1 MDTFKILDIQPEI
14 GMNSTFKVVF
24 NKARGALMV
33 VNEATSSV
41 QAKGT
46 KTVIAAAVAALMAS
60 GAMAGDLTYDSI
72 DKNEGT
78 FKFLNGKGETT
89 HILTNASVPQLIVD
103 LNKAKDKGLSAIIK
117 ALGQVNE
124 ENKTGTVFGYAG
136 GQNYMEKSSHDLMG
150 EAAKVTANKTYK
162 HIIEIMQKQFEPLHS
177 NSILILDKGT
187 HTIIGDAEDNTSP
200 IVLGMVG
207 ADRVL
212 NPALNLAFFESEIGK
227 EASRSTEIVRHGNSV
242 VEIESGNVI
251 GAIGASSAVNIGSG
265 LTISKKMS
273 LESFEITGYVYTN
286 ASNTT
291 TTLNGDSILNVKG
304 TGCVAGAFAGGSSI
318 AVFDGVSNSTV
329 TGNSYFTL
337 NNSKGNEAHGSINTL
352 AAGIAGGGLAIGMAS
367 GDAVSKVEGSTVI
380 DLQNGL
386 AAGVMGGGMA
396 LSVDGGTMMDFFN
409 GTLHAENNAFK
420 PINELGKKISEKLQR
435 FSPKLTETVKTE
447 SGTASAESHDITI
460 KVGTGMTTLGLVG
473 GGMAATYQNNH
484 PASSAVSTAKAD
496 NVTILL
502 GGNEAKPDQTFDG
515 AWKSGLI
522 SAIKNLGASGGKAKV
537 DNVVEFATAIDDY
550 DGATIGVLGGGI
562 ALGYDSMRG
571 DNGEHSPK
579 ADASVKNV
587 GIQVNSGY
595 NVALVAGGFAV
606 GSGHSL
612 TGKDVLASANVDED
626 VLVNIAGGETI
637 GLMGGGVAVWTGSKE
652 AHEGVGVEANVGN
665 VTFNVAGGSV
675 DGLFGGGLAV
685 DDSNP
690 EVGGVYEDARN
701 AEANVGNVNINVA
714 GGKVG
719 RLHVEVFNE
728 VENYPSGEG
737 KDTPDMKLYL
747 KAGLKAIQD
756 GKAAIVGG
764 GMAAGNSIAIAED
777 GSAKDAA
784 GARVEV
790 ANINISGGV
799 IGEDNDG
806 MQGNIYG
813 GGIASTGG
821 TTWVGTS
828 NITVAGGTI
837 HGDIYGGGLSI
848 GGTYGKGH
856 ECYNDALSAVDTTNI
871 TLDAGSLNG
880 NVYLGG
886 RVLEEGANAN
896 NKGKANATVASGTLT
911 IYKDFKF
918 LKADAVIDGSGADS
932 ATLNFVNGYDFS
944 KTEASEV
951 ALLDGSDRIVIKGF
965 DKLESGDLVT
975 GADYDMGGKTSVEVT
990 GNYEFGAISSA
1001 NDSQTLTV
1009 KEGGALAVQ
1018 SAQALANNFVV
1029 EEGVLALGTTARSAD
1044 ARDALGKYNEKA
1056 GLYLSGTVDL
1066 ASAKINVGN
1075 VAADVT
1081 TNVNL
1086 GSNGTLIV
1094 DATAPH
1100 EDAAATTVTG
1110 TINAVEGST
1119 LHYVNV
1125 ADQGIVTVDVD
1136 GKVKTTVDNLL
1147 FKVVEVGDGQNKFT
1161 FERATASD
1169 LAGTGLGGFDGDAL
1183 VGMAENEVIGSLLDQ
1198 ANTAITSGSQRE
1210 ARLNGALNLA
1220 AAGGVQTAGIE
1231 AATMGIDQAT
1241 KRAALTNVFQD
1252 GWTGFAEVTGT
1263 SLKMGGDSGA
1273 LETKTELGG
1282 ITVGGEYTMGDMTFG
1297 VMGNFGTGD
1306 VEGEGDNNGVKN
1318 DVDYYGVQG
1327 YAAKRMGQFNLVG
1340 QMGLMTTKNDV
1351 TSADGD
1357 SADID
1362 ATIFTIGA
1370 RGEMAFQLSKS
1381 CQAVPYVGLN
1391 YLRVA
1396 TDGYNTAKGLS
1407 VDDMD
1412 QNLVSMPIGV
1422 VFSGNMD
1429 LASGWTLRPTV
1440 DVAYVHT
1447 FGDTDVEATTKFGAA
1462 AINTN
1467 LDVWSEN
1474 VGRVGFG
1481 LEARKDALSFGGQIG
1496 GAFGDNDH
1504 REFYGQLN
1512 MKYLF

>member
-1 MDTFKILDIQPEI
+1 MPHQHRNRVFLPGVFFLFGFRRFRFHTKSTVDTAVIEI
-14 GMNSTFKVVF
+14 GS
-24 NKARGALMV
+24 
-33 VNEATSSV
+33 
-41 QAKGT
+41 
-46 KTVIAAAVAALMAS
+46 
-60 GAMAGDLTYDSI
+60 
-72 DKNEGT
+72 
-78 FKFLNGKGETT
+78 
-89 HILTNASVPQLIVD
+89 
-103 LNKAKDKGLSAIIK
+103 
-117 ALGQVNE
+117 
-124 ENKTGTVFGYAG
+124 
-136 GQNYMEKSSHDLMG
+136 
-150 EAAKVTANKTYK
+150 
-162 HIIEIMQKQFEPLHS
+162 
-177 NSILILDKGT
+177 
-187 HTIIGDAEDNTSP
+187 
-200 IVLGMVG
+200 
-207 ADRVL
+207 
-212 NPALNLAFFESEIGK
+212 
-227 EASRSTEIVRHGNSV
+227 
-242 VEIESGNVI
+242 
-251 GAIGASSAVNIGSG
+251 
-265 LTISKKMS
+265 
-273 LESFEITGYVYTN
+273 
-286 ASNTT
+286 
-291 TTLNGDSILNVKG
+291 
-304 TGCVAGAFAGGSSI
+304 
-318 AVFDGVSNSTV
+318 
-329 TGNSYFTL
+329 
-337 NNSKGNEAHGSINTL
+337 
-352 AAGIAGGGLAIGMAS
+352 
-367 GDAVSKVEGSTVI
+367 
-380 DLQNGL
+380 
-386 AAGVMGGGMA
+386 
-396 LSVDGGTMMDFFN
+396 
-409 GTLHAENNAFK
+409 
-420 PINELGKKISEKLQR
+420 
-435 FSPKLTETVKTE
+435 
-447 SGTASAESHDITI
+447 
-460 KVGTGMTTLGLVG
+460 
-473 GGMAATYQNNH
+473 
-484 PASSAVSTAKAD
+484 
-496 NVTILL
+496 
-502 GGNEAKPDQTFDG
+502 
-515 AWKSGLI
+515 
-522 SAIKNLGASGGKAKV
+522 
-537 DNVVEFATAIDDY
+537 
-550 DGATIGVLGGGI
+550 
-562 ALGYDSMRG
+562 
-571 DNGEHSPK
+571 
-579 ADASVKNV
+579 
-587 GIQVNSGY
+587 
-595 NVALVAGGFAV
+595 
-606 GSGHSL
+606 
-612 TGKDVLASANVDED
+612 
-626 VLVNIAGGETI
+626 
-637 GLMGGGVAVWTGSKE
+637 
-652 AHEGVGVEANVGN
+652 
-665 VTFNVAGGSV
+665 
-675 DGLFGGGLAV
+675 
-685 DDSNP
+685 
-690 EVGGVYEDARN
+690 
-701 AEANVGNVNINVA
+701 
-714 GGKVG
+714 
-719 RLHVEVFNE
+719 
-728 VENYPSGEG
+728 
-737 KDTPDMKLYL
+737 
-747 KAGLKAIQD
+747 
-756 GKAAIVGG
+756 
-764 GMAAGNSIAIAED
+764 
-777 GSAKDAA
+777 
-784 GARVEV
+784 
-790 ANINISGGV
+790 
-799 IGEDNDG
+799 
-806 MQGNIYG
+806 
-813 GGIASTGG
+813 
-821 TTWVGTS
+821 
-828 NITVAGGTI
+828 
-837 HGDIYGGGLSI
+837 
-848 GGTYGKGH
+848 
-856 ECYNDALSAVDTTNI
+856 
-871 TLDAGSLNG
+871 
-880 NVYLGG
+880 
-886 RVLEEGANAN
+886 
-896 NKGKANATVASGTLT
+896 
-911 IYKDFKF
+911 DFKF
-918 LKADAVIDGSGADS
+918 LKADAVIDGSGAES

-944 KTEASEV
+944 KAEASEV
-951 ALLDGSDRIVIKGF
+951 ALLDLHAGIVIKGF
-965 DKLESGDLVT
+965 DKLDSGDLVT
-975 GADYDMGGKTSVEVT
+975 GANYDMGNKTSVEVT
-990 GNYEFGAISSA
+990 GNYEFGEILNATA
-1001 NDSQTLTV
+1001 TQTMTV

-1029 EEGVLALGTTARSAD
+1029 EEGVLALGTTARTAD

-1094 DATAPH
+1094 DATAAH
-1100 EDAAATTVTG
+1100 EDAPATTVTG

-1161 FERATASD
+1161 FERATGSD

-1306 VEGEGDNNGVKN
+1306 VEGEGDNDGVKN

-1370 RGEMAFQLSKS
+1370 RGEMAFQISKS

-1396 TDGYNTAKGLS
+1396 TDGYNTAKGLF

-1422 VFSGNMD
+1422 AFSGNMD

-1512 MKYLF
+1512 VKYLF

>member
-1 MDTFKILDIQPEI
+1 
-14 GMNSTFKVVF
+14 MNSTFKVVF

-46 KTVIAAAVAALMAS
+46 KTVIAAAVAALMAG

-72 DKNEGT
+72 VKNEGT
-78 FKFLNGKGETT
+78 FKFLNGKGEAT

-103 LNKAKDKGLSAIIK
+103 LNNAKDKGLSAIIT

-124 ENKTGTVFGYAG
+124 ENKTGIVFGYAG

-150 EAAKVTANKTYK
+150 IAAEVTDNKTYK
-162 HIIEIMQKQFEPLHS
+162 HIIEIMQKQFEPLDS

-212 NPALNLAFFESEIGK
+212 NPALNLALDKNEIGK
-227 EASRSTEIVRHGNSV
+227 QASRSTEIVRHGNSV

-265 LTISKKMS
+265 LTISKKKS
-273 LESFEITGYVYTN
+273 LGPFEITGYVYTN

-329 TGNSYFTL
+329 TGHSYFTL

-420 PINELGKKISEKLQR
+420 PINELGKKISEKLKG
-435 FSPKLTETVKTE
+435 FSPELTETVKTE
-447 SGTASAESHDITI
+447 SGTALTESHDITI

-473 GGMAATYQNNH
+473 GGIAATYQNNH

-537 DNVVEFATAIDDY
+537 DKVVEFATAIDDY

-652 AHEGVGVEANVGN
+652 AHKGLGVQANVDN
-665 VTFNVAGGSV
+665 VTFNVMGGSV

-790 ANINISGGV
+790 ANINISDGV
-799 IGEDNDG
+799 IGEEKAG

-837 HGDIYGGGLSI
+837 NGDIYGGGLSI
-848 GGTYGKGH
+848 GGNYGVGH
-856 ECYNDALSAVDTTNI
+856 ECYNDALSAVDTANV
-871 TLDAGSLNG
+871 TLGAGSLKG

-886 RVLEEGANAN
+886 RVLEDGAKT
-896 NKGKANATVASGTLT
+896 KGVAKATVGDGTLT

-918 LKADAVIDGSGADS
+918 LTDDAVIDGSGAES

-944 KTEASEV
+944 KAEASEV
-951 ALLDGSDRIVIKGF
+951 ALLDLPAGIVIKGF
-965 DKLESGDLVT
+965 DKP
-975 GADYDMGGKTSVEVT
+975 SVEVT
-990 GNYEFGAISSA
+990 GNYEFGKILNATA
-1001 NDSQTLTV
+1001 TQTMTV

-1029 EEGVLALGTTARSAD
+1029 EEGVLALGTTAKTAD
-1044 ARDALGKYNEKA
+1044 AREGLGRYNEKA
-1056 GLYLSGTVDL
+1056 GLYLSGTVNL
-1066 ASAKINVGN
+1066 TNASINVGETKAKN
-1075 VAADVT
+1075 G
-1081 TNVNL
+1081 VNI

-1094 DATAPH
+1094 DASVDDGQEGNLSTDVTGKITGEKGSTIHYVHVADKGVVEVEH
-1100 EDAAATTVTG
+1100 EGFTTV
-1110 TINAVEGST
+1110 
-1119 LHYVNV
+1119 
-1125 ADQGIVTVDVD
+1125 
-1136 GKVKTTVDNLL
+1136 TVDNLL
-1147 FKVVEVGDGQNKFT
+1147 YKVVKVENEDNQYT
-1161 FERATASD
+1161 FKIATGSE
-1169 LAGTGLGGFDGDAL
+1169 LAGTGLEHFDGAAL
-1183 VGMAENEVIGSLLDQ
+1183 DGMADNEVIGSLLDQ

-1231 AATMGIDQAT
+1231 AATMAIDQAT
-1241 KRAALTNVFQD
+1241 KRAALTNVFKD

-1306 VEGEGDNNGVKN
+1306 VEGEGDNNGAKN

-1327 YAAKRMGQFNLVG
+1327 YTAKRMGQFNLVG

-1362 ATIFTIGA
+1362 ATLFTIGA
-1370 RGEMAFQLSKS
+1370 RGEMAFQISKS

-1422 VFSGNMD
+1422 AFSGNMD

-1504 REFYGQLN
+1504 RKFYGQLN
-1512 MKYLF
+1512 VKYLF

>member
-1 MDTFKILDIQPEI
+1 M
-14 GMNSTFKVVF
+14 
-24 NKARGALMV
+24 
-33 VNEATSSV
+33 
-41 QAKGT
+41 
-46 KTVIAAAVAALMAS
+46 
-60 GAMAGDLTYDSI
+60 
-72 DKNEGT
+72 
-78 FKFLNGKGETT
+78 
-89 HILTNASVPQLIVD
+89 
-103 LNKAKDKGLSAIIK
+103 
-117 ALGQVNE
+117 
-124 ENKTGTVFGYAG
+124 
-136 GQNYMEKSSHDLMG
+136 
-150 EAAKVTANKTYK
+150 
-162 HIIEIMQKQFEPLHS
+162 
-177 NSILILDKGT
+177 
-187 HTIIGDAEDNTSP
+187 
-200 IVLGMVG
+200 
-207 ADRVL
+207 
-212 NPALNLAFFESEIGK
+212 
-227 EASRSTEIVRHGNSV
+227 
-242 VEIESGNVI
+242 
-251 GAIGASSAVNIGSG
+251 
-265 LTISKKMS
+265 
-273 LESFEITGYVYTN
+273 
-286 ASNTT
+286 
-291 TTLNGDSILNVKG
+291 
-304 TGCVAGAFAGGSSI
+304 
-318 AVFDGVSNSTV
+318 
-329 TGNSYFTL
+329 
-337 NNSKGNEAHGSINTL
+337 
-352 AAGIAGGGLAIGMAS
+352 
-367 GDAVSKVEGSTVI
+367 
-380 DLQNGL
+380 
-386 AAGVMGGGMA
+386 
-396 LSVDGGTMMDFFN
+396 
-409 GTLHAENNAFK
+409 
-420 PINELGKKISEKLQR
+420 
-435 FSPKLTETVKTE
+435 
-447 SGTASAESHDITI
+447 
-460 KVGTGMTTLGLVG
+460 
-473 GGMAATYQNNH
+473 
-484 PASSAVSTAKAD
+484 
-496 NVTILL
+496 
-502 GGNEAKPDQTFDG
+502 
-515 AWKSGLI
+515 
-522 SAIKNLGASGGKAKV
+522 
-537 DNVVEFATAIDDY
+537 
-550 DGATIGVLGGGI
+550 
-562 ALGYDSMRG
+562 
-571 DNGEHSPK
+571 
-579 ADASVKNV
+579 
-587 GIQVNSGY
+587 
-595 NVALVAGGFAV
+595 
-606 GSGHSL
+606 
-612 TGKDVLASANVDED
+612 
-626 VLVNIAGGETI
+626 
-637 GLMGGGVAVWTGSKE
+637 
-652 AHEGVGVEANVGN
+652 
-665 VTFNVAGGSV
+665 
-675 DGLFGGGLAV
+675 
-685 DDSNP
+685 
-690 EVGGVYEDARN
+690 
-701 AEANVGNVNINVA
+701 
-714 GGKVG
+714 
-719 RLHVEVFNE
+719 
-728 VENYPSGEG
+728 
-737 KDTPDMKLYL
+737 
-747 KAGLKAIQD
+747 
-756 GKAAIVGG
+756 
-764 GMAAGNSIAIAED
+764 
-777 GSAKDAA
+777 
-784 GARVEV
+784 
-790 ANINISGGV
+790 
-799 IGEDNDG
+799 
-806 MQGNIYG
+806 
-813 GGIASTGG
+813 
-821 TTWVGTS
+821 
-828 NITVAGGTI
+828 
-837 HGDIYGGGLSI
+837 
-848 GGTYGKGH
+848 
-856 ECYNDALSAVDTTNI
+856 
-871 TLDAGSLNG
+871 
-880 NVYLGG
+880 
-886 RVLEEGANAN
+886 
-896 NKGKANATVASGTLT
+896 
-911 IYKDFKF
+911 
-918 LKADAVIDGSGADS
+918 
-932 ATLNFVNGYDFS
+932 
-944 KTEASEV
+944 
-951 ALLDGSDRIVIKGF
+951 IKGF
-965 DKLESGDLVT
+965 DKLDSGDLVT
-975 GADYDMGGKTSVEVT
+975 GANYDMGDKTSVEVT
-990 GNYEFGAISSA
+990 GNYEFGEILNGAA
-1001 NDSQTLTV
+1001 TKTMTV

-1029 EEGVLALGTTARSAD
+1029 GEGVLALGTTARTAD

-1094 DATAPH
+1094 DATAAH

-1110 TINAVEGST
+1110 TFNAVEGST

-1147 FKVVEVGDGQNKFT
+1147 FKVVEVADGQNKFT
-1161 FERATASD
+1161 FERATGSD

-1306 VEGEGDNNGVKN
+1306 VEGEGDNDGVKN

-1422 VFSGNMD
+1422 AFSGNMD

>member
-1 MDTFKILDIQPEI
+1 M
-14 GMNSTFKVVF
+14 
-24 NKARGALMV
+24 
-33 VNEATSSV
+33 
-41 QAKGT
+41 
-46 KTVIAAAVAALMAS
+46 
-60 GAMAGDLTYDSI
+60 
-72 DKNEGT
+72 
-78 FKFLNGKGETT
+78 
-89 HILTNASVPQLIVD
+89 
-103 LNKAKDKGLSAIIK
+103 
-117 ALGQVNE
+117 
-124 ENKTGTVFGYAG
+124 
-136 GQNYMEKSSHDLMG
+136 
-150 EAAKVTANKTYK
+150 
-162 HIIEIMQKQFEPLHS
+162 
-177 NSILILDKGT
+177 
-187 HTIIGDAEDNTSP
+187 
-200 IVLGMVG
+200 
-207 ADRVL
+207 
-212 NPALNLAFFESEIGK
+212 
-227 EASRSTEIVRHGNSV
+227 
-242 VEIESGNVI
+242 
-251 GAIGASSAVNIGSG
+251 
-265 LTISKKMS
+265 
-273 LESFEITGYVYTN
+273 
-286 ASNTT
+286 
-291 TTLNGDSILNVKG
+291 
-304 TGCVAGAFAGGSSI
+304 
-318 AVFDGVSNSTV
+318 
-329 TGNSYFTL
+329 
-337 NNSKGNEAHGSINTL
+337 
-352 AAGIAGGGLAIGMAS
+352 
-367 GDAVSKVEGSTVI
+367 SKVEGSTVS

-396 LSVDGGTMMDFFN
+396 
-409 GTLHAENNAFK
+409 
-420 PINELGKKISEKLQR
+420 
-435 FSPKLTETVKTE
+435 
-447 SGTASAESHDITI
+447 SGNT
-460 KVGTGMTTLGLVG
+460 
-473 GGMAATYQNNH
+473 
-484 PASSAVSTAKAD
+484 
-496 NVTILL
+496 
-502 GGNEAKPDQTFDG
+502 
-515 AWKSGLI
+515 
-522 SAIKNLGASGGKAKV
+522 
-537 DNVVEFATAIDDY
+537 
-550 DGATIGVLGGGI
+550 
-562 ALGYDSMRG
+562 
-571 DNGEHSPK
+571 
-579 ADASVKNV
+579 
-587 GIQVNSGY
+587 
-595 NVALVAGGFAV
+595 
-606 GSGHSL
+606 
-612 TGKDVLASANVDED
+612 
-626 VLVNIAGGETI
+626 
-637 GLMGGGVAVWTGSKE
+637 
-652 AHEGVGVEANVGN
+652 
-665 VTFNVAGGSV
+665 
-675 DGLFGGGLAV
+675 
-685 DDSNP
+685 
-690 EVGGVYEDARN
+690 
-701 AEANVGNVNINVA
+701 
-714 GGKVG
+714 
-719 RLHVEVFNE
+719 
-728 VENYPSGEG
+728 
-737 KDTPDMKLYL
+737 
-747 KAGLKAIQD
+747 
-756 GKAAIVGG
+756 
-764 GMAAGNSIAIAED
+764 IAIAED

-799 IGEDNDG
+799 IGEEKAG

-837 HGDIYGGGLSI
+837 NGDIYGGGLSI
-848 GGTYGKGH
+848 GGNYGVGH
-856 ECYNDALSAVDTTNI
+856 ECYNDALSAVDTANV
-871 TLDAGSLNG
+871 TLGAGTLNG
-880 NVYLGG
+880 SVYLGG
-886 RVLEEGANAN
+886 RVLEDGANT
-896 NKGKANATVASGTLT
+896 KGVAKATVGAGTLT
-911 IYKDFKF
+911 INKDFNF
-918 LKADAVIDGSGADS
+918 LKAHAVIDGSGAES

-944 KTEASEV
+944 KAEASEV
-951 ALLDGSDRIVIKGF
+951 ALLDLPAGIVIKGF
-965 DKLESGDLVT
+965 DKLDSGDLVT
-975 GADYDMGGKTSVEVT
+975 GANYDMGDKTGVEVT
-990 GNYEFGAISSA
+990 GNYEFGEILNGAA
-1001 NDSQTLTV
+1001 TKTMTV

-1094 DATAPH
+1094 DATAAH
-1100 EDAAATTVTG
+1100 EDAPATTVTG
-1110 TINAVEGST
+1110 TNNAVEGST

-1161 FERATASD
+1161 FERATGSD

-1183 VGMAENEVIGSLLDQ
+1183 VGMADNEVIGSLLDQ

-1231 AATMGIDQAT
+1231 AATMAIDQAT
-1241 KRAALTNVFQD
+1241 KRAALTNVFKD

-1306 VEGEGDNNGVKN
+1306 VEGEGGNNGAKN

-1327 YAAKRMGQFNLVG
+1327 YTAKRMGQFNLVG

-1370 RGEMAFQLSKS
+1370 RGEMAFQISKS

-1422 VFSGNMD
+1422 AFSGNMD

>member
-1 MDTFKILDIQPEI
+1 M
-14 GMNSTFKVVF
+14 
-24 NKARGALMV
+24 
-33 VNEATSSV
+33 
-41 QAKGT
+41 
-46 KTVIAAAVAALMAS
+46 
-60 GAMAGDLTYDSI
+60 
-72 DKNEGT
+72 
-78 FKFLNGKGETT
+78 
-89 HILTNASVPQLIVD
+89 
-103 LNKAKDKGLSAIIK
+103 
-117 ALGQVNE
+117 
-124 ENKTGTVFGYAG
+124 
-136 GQNYMEKSSHDLMG
+136 
-150 EAAKVTANKTYK
+150 
-162 HIIEIMQKQFEPLHS
+162 
-177 NSILILDKGT
+177 
-187 HTIIGDAEDNTSP
+187 
-200 IVLGMVG
+200 
-207 ADRVL
+207 
-212 NPALNLAFFESEIGK
+212 
-227 EASRSTEIVRHGNSV
+227 
-242 VEIESGNVI
+242 
-251 GAIGASSAVNIGSG
+251 
-265 LTISKKMS
+265 
-273 LESFEITGYVYTN
+273 
-286 ASNTT
+286 
-291 TTLNGDSILNVKG
+291 
-304 TGCVAGAFAGGSSI
+304 
-318 AVFDGVSNSTV
+318 
-329 TGNSYFTL
+329 
-337 NNSKGNEAHGSINTL
+337 
-352 AAGIAGGGLAIGMAS
+352 
-367 GDAVSKVEGSTVI
+367 
-380 DLQNGL
+380 
-386 AAGVMGGGMA
+386 
-396 LSVDGGTMMDFFN
+396 
-409 GTLHAENNAFK
+409 
-420 PINELGKKISEKLQR
+420 
-435 FSPKLTETVKTE
+435 
-447 SGTASAESHDITI
+447 
-460 KVGTGMTTLGLVG
+460 
-473 GGMAATYQNNH
+473 
-484 PASSAVSTAKAD
+484 
-496 NVTILL
+496 
-502 GGNEAKPDQTFDG
+502 
-515 AWKSGLI
+515 
-522 SAIKNLGASGGKAKV
+522 
-537 DNVVEFATAIDDY
+537 
-550 DGATIGVLGGGI
+550 
-562 ALGYDSMRG
+562 
-571 DNGEHSPK
+571 
-579 ADASVKNV
+579 
-587 GIQVNSGY
+587 
-595 NVALVAGGFAV
+595 
-606 GSGHSL
+606 
-612 TGKDVLASANVDED
+612 
-626 VLVNIAGGETI
+626 
-637 GLMGGGVAVWTGSKE
+637 
-652 AHEGVGVEANVGN
+652 
-665 VTFNVAGGSV
+665 
-675 DGLFGGGLAV
+675 
-685 DDSNP
+685 
-690 EVGGVYEDARN
+690 
-701 AEANVGNVNINVA
+701 
-714 GGKVG
+714 
-719 RLHVEVFNE
+719 
-728 VENYPSGEG
+728 
-737 KDTPDMKLYL
+737 
-747 KAGLKAIQD
+747 
-756 GKAAIVGG
+756 GG

-799 IGEDNDG
+799 IGEEKAG
-806 MQGNIYG
+806 MQSNIYG
-813 GGIASTGG
+813 GGIASTGA

-828 NITVAGGTI
+828 NIKVAGGTI
-837 HGDIYGGGLSI
+837 NGDIYGGGLSI
-848 GGTYGKGH
+848 GGNYGVGH
-856 ECYNDALSAVDTTNI
+856 ECYNDALSAVDTANV
-871 TLDAGSLNG
+871 TLGAGSLKG

-886 RVLEEGANAN
+886 RVLEDGANT
-896 NKGKANATVASGTLT
+896 KGVAKATVGAGTLT
-911 IYKDFKF
+911 IYKDFNF
-918 LKADAVIDGSGADS
+918 LKAEV
-932 ATLNFVNGYDFS
+932 
-944 KTEASEV
+944 SEV
-951 ALLDGSDRIVIKGF
+951 ALLDLPARIVIKGF
-965 DKLESGDLVT
+965 DKLDSGDLIT
-975 GADYDMGGKTSVEVT
+975 GANYDMGDKTGVEVT
-990 GNYEFGAISSA
+990 GNYEFGEILNGAA
-1001 NDSQTLTV
+1001 TKTMTV

-1029 EEGVLALGTTARSAD
+1029 EEGVLALGTTDRTAD

-1094 DATAPH
+1094 DATASH

-1161 FERATASD
+1161 FERVTRSD

-1198 ANTAITSGSQRE
+1198 ANTAITSASQRE

-1241 KRAALTNVFQD
+1241 KRAALSNVFQD

-1306 VEGEGDNNGVKN
+1306 VEGEGDNNGAKN
-1318 DVDYYGVQG
+1318 DVDYYGVQC
-1327 YAAKRMGQFNLVG
+1327 YTAKRMGQFNLVG

-1370 RGEMAFQLSKS
+1370 RGEMAFQISKS

-1422 VFSGNMD
+1422 AFSGNMD

-1447 FGDTDVEATTKFGAA
+1447 FGDTDVEATTKFGDA

-1474 VGRVGFG
+1474 VGRVSFG
-1481 LEARKDALSFGGQIG
+1481 LEAPKDALSFGGQIG

-1512 MKYLF
+1512 VKYLF

>member
-1 MDTFKILDIQPEI
+1 M
-14 GMNSTFKVVF
+14 
-24 NKARGALMV
+24 
-33 VNEATSSV
+33 
-41 QAKGT
+41 
-46 KTVIAAAVAALMAS
+46 
-60 GAMAGDLTYDSI
+60 
-72 DKNEGT
+72 
-78 FKFLNGKGETT
+78 
-89 HILTNASVPQLIVD
+89 
-103 LNKAKDKGLSAIIK
+103 
-117 ALGQVNE
+117 
-124 ENKTGTVFGYAG
+124 
-136 GQNYMEKSSHDLMG
+136 
-150 EAAKVTANKTYK
+150 
-162 HIIEIMQKQFEPLHS
+162 
-177 NSILILDKGT
+177 
-187 HTIIGDAEDNTSP
+187 
-200 IVLGMVG
+200 
-207 ADRVL
+207 
-212 NPALNLAFFESEIGK
+212 
-227 EASRSTEIVRHGNSV
+227 
-242 VEIESGNVI
+242 
-251 GAIGASSAVNIGSG
+251 
-265 LTISKKMS
+265 
-273 LESFEITGYVYTN
+273 
-286 ASNTT
+286 
-291 TTLNGDSILNVKG
+291 
-304 TGCVAGAFAGGSSI
+304 
-318 AVFDGVSNSTV
+318 
-329 TGNSYFTL
+329 
-337 NNSKGNEAHGSINTL
+337 
-352 AAGIAGGGLAIGMAS
+352 
-367 GDAVSKVEGSTVI
+367 
-380 DLQNGL
+380 
-386 AAGVMGGGMA
+386 
-396 LSVDGGTMMDFFN
+396 
-409 GTLHAENNAFK
+409 
-420 PINELGKKISEKLQR
+420 
-435 FSPKLTETVKTE
+435 
-447 SGTASAESHDITI
+447 
-460 KVGTGMTTLGLVG
+460 
-473 GGMAATYQNNH
+473 
-484 PASSAVSTAKAD
+484 
-496 NVTILL
+496 
-502 GGNEAKPDQTFDG
+502 
-515 AWKSGLI
+515 
-522 SAIKNLGASGGKAKV
+522 
-537 DNVVEFATAIDDY
+537 
-550 DGATIGVLGGGI
+550 
-562 ALGYDSMRG
+562 
-571 DNGEHSPK
+571 
-579 ADASVKNV
+579 
-587 GIQVNSGY
+587 
-595 NVALVAGGFAV
+595 
-606 GSGHSL
+606 
-612 TGKDVLASANVDED
+612 
-626 VLVNIAGGETI
+626 
-637 GLMGGGVAVWTGSKE
+637 
-652 AHEGVGVEANVGN
+652 
-665 VTFNVAGGSV
+665 
-675 DGLFGGGLAV
+675 
-685 DDSNP
+685 
-690 EVGGVYEDARN
+690 
-701 AEANVGNVNINVA
+701 
-714 GGKVG
+714 
-719 RLHVEVFNE
+719 
-728 VENYPSGEG
+728 
-737 KDTPDMKLYL
+737 
-747 KAGLKAIQD
+747 
-756 GKAAIVGG
+756 
-764 GMAAGNSIAIAED
+764 
-777 GSAKDAA
+777 
-784 GARVEV
+784 
-790 ANINISGGV
+790 
-799 IGEDNDG
+799 
-806 MQGNIYG
+806 
-813 GGIASTGG
+813 
-821 TTWVGTS
+821 
-828 NITVAGGTI
+828 
-837 HGDIYGGGLSI
+837 
-848 GGTYGKGH
+848 
-856 ECYNDALSAVDTTNI
+856 
-871 TLDAGSLNG
+871 
-880 NVYLGG
+880 
-886 RVLEEGANAN
+886 
-896 NKGKANATVASGTLT
+896 
-911 IYKDFKF
+911 
-918 LKADAVIDGSGADS
+918 
-932 ATLNFVNGYDFS
+932 
-944 KTEASEV
+944 
-951 ALLDGSDRIVIKGF
+951 IKGF
-965 DKLESGDLVT
+965 DKLDSGDLVT
-975 GADYDMGGKTSVEVT
+975 GANYDMGDKTSVEVT
-990 GNYEFGAISSA
+990 GNYEFGEILNGAA
-1001 NDSQTLTV
+1001 TKTMTV

-1029 EEGVLALGTTARSAD
+1029 EEGVLALGTTARTAD

-1094 DATAPH
+1094 DATAAH

-1110 TINAVEGST
+1110 TFNAVEGST

-1147 FKVVEVGDGQNKFT
+1147 FKVVEVADGQNKFT
-1161 FERATASD
+1161 FERATGSD

-1231 AATMGIDQAT
+1231 AATMDIDQAT

-1306 VEGEGDNNGVKN
+1306 VEGEGDNDGVKN

-1422 VFSGNMD
+1422 AFSGNMD

>member
-1 MDTFKILDIQPEI
+1 
-14 GMNSTFKVVF
+14 MNSTFKVVF

-72 DKNEGT
+72 VKNEGT

-150 EAAKVTANKTYK
+150 IAAEVTDNKTYK
-162 HIIEIMQKQFEPLHS
+162 HIIEIMQKQFEPLDS

-212 NPALNLAFFESEIGK
+212 NPALNLALDKNEIGK
-227 EASRSTEIVRHGNSV
+227 QASRSTEIVRHGNSV

-265 LTISKKMS
+265 LTISKKKS
-273 LESFEITGYVYTN
+273 LGLFEITGYVYTN

-420 PINELGKKISEKLQR
+420 PINELGKKISEKLKG

-447 SGTASAESHDITI
+447 SGTALAESHDITI

-473 GGMAATYQNNH
+473 GGIAATYQNNH

-522 SAIKNLGASGGKAKV
+522 SAIKNLGASGGKATV
-537 DNVVEFATAIDDY
+537 DKVVEFATAIDDY

-652 AHEGVGVEANVGN
+652 AHKGLGVQANVDN
-665 VTFNVAGGSV
+665 VTFNVMGGSV
-675 DGLFGGGLAV
+675 DGLIGGGLAV

-790 ANINISGGV
+790 ANINISDGV
-799 IGEDNDG
+799 IGEEKAG

-821 TTWVGTS
+821 MTWVGTS

-837 HGDIYGGGLSI
+837 NGDIYGGGLSI
-848 GGTYGKGH
+848 GGNYGVGH
-856 ECYNDALSAVDTTNI
+856 ECYNDALSAVDTANV
-871 TLDAGSLNG
+871 TLGAGSLKG

-886 RVLEEGANAN
+886 RVLEDGANT
-896 NKGKANATVASGTLT
+896 KGVAKATVGAGTLT
-911 IYKDFKF
+911 IYKDFNF
-918 LKADAVIDGSGADS
+918 LKADAVIDGSGAES

-944 KTEASEV
+944 KAEASEV
-951 ALLDGSDRIVIKGF
+951 ALLDLPDGIVIKGF
-965 DKLESGDLVT
+965 DKLDSGDLVT
-975 GADYDMGGKTSVEVT
+975 GANYDMGDKTSVEVT
-990 GNYEFGAISSA
+990 GNYEFGEILNGAA
-1001 NDSQTLTV
+1001 TKTMTV

-1029 EEGVLALGTTARSAD
+1029 EEGVLALGTTARTAD

-1094 DATAPH
+1094 DATAAH
-1100 EDAAATTVTG
+1100 EDAPATTVTG

-1161 FERATASD
+1161 FERATGSD

-1220 AAGGVQTAGIE
+1220 AAGGGQTAGIE

-1306 VEGEGDNNGVKN
+1306 VEGEGDNDGVKN

-1396 TDGYNTAKGLS
+1396 TDGDNTAKGLS

-1422 VFSGNMD
+1422 AFSGNMD

-1512 MKYLF
+1512 VKYLF

>member
-1 MDTFKILDIQPEI
+1 MPHQHRNRVFLPGVFFLFGFRRFRFHTKSTVDTAVIEI
-14 GMNSTFKVVF
+14 GS
-24 NKARGALMV
+24 
-33 VNEATSSV
+33 
-41 QAKGT
+41 
-46 KTVIAAAVAALMAS
+46 
-60 GAMAGDLTYDSI
+60 
-72 DKNEGT
+72 
-78 FKFLNGKGETT
+78 
-89 HILTNASVPQLIVD
+89 
-103 LNKAKDKGLSAIIK
+103 
-117 ALGQVNE
+117 
-124 ENKTGTVFGYAG
+124 
-136 GQNYMEKSSHDLMG
+136 
-150 EAAKVTANKTYK
+150 
-162 HIIEIMQKQFEPLHS
+162 
-177 NSILILDKGT
+177 
-187 HTIIGDAEDNTSP
+187 
-200 IVLGMVG
+200 
-207 ADRVL
+207 
-212 NPALNLAFFESEIGK
+212 
-227 EASRSTEIVRHGNSV
+227 
-242 VEIESGNVI
+242 
-251 GAIGASSAVNIGSG
+251 
-265 LTISKKMS
+265 
-273 LESFEITGYVYTN
+273 
-286 ASNTT
+286 
-291 TTLNGDSILNVKG
+291 
-304 TGCVAGAFAGGSSI
+304 
-318 AVFDGVSNSTV
+318 
-329 TGNSYFTL
+329 
-337 NNSKGNEAHGSINTL
+337 
-352 AAGIAGGGLAIGMAS
+352 
-367 GDAVSKVEGSTVI
+367 
-380 DLQNGL
+380 
-386 AAGVMGGGMA
+386 
-396 LSVDGGTMMDFFN
+396 
-409 GTLHAENNAFK
+409 
-420 PINELGKKISEKLQR
+420 
-435 FSPKLTETVKTE
+435 
-447 SGTASAESHDITI
+447 
-460 KVGTGMTTLGLVG
+460 
-473 GGMAATYQNNH
+473 
-484 PASSAVSTAKAD
+484 
-496 NVTILL
+496 
-502 GGNEAKPDQTFDG
+502 
-515 AWKSGLI
+515 
-522 SAIKNLGASGGKAKV
+522 
-537 DNVVEFATAIDDY
+537 
-550 DGATIGVLGGGI
+550 
-562 ALGYDSMRG
+562 
-571 DNGEHSPK
+571 
-579 ADASVKNV
+579 
-587 GIQVNSGY
+587 
-595 NVALVAGGFAV
+595 
-606 GSGHSL
+606 
-612 TGKDVLASANVDED
+612 
-626 VLVNIAGGETI
+626 
-637 GLMGGGVAVWTGSKE
+637 
-652 AHEGVGVEANVGN
+652 
-665 VTFNVAGGSV
+665 
-675 DGLFGGGLAV
+675 
-685 DDSNP
+685 
-690 EVGGVYEDARN
+690 
-701 AEANVGNVNINVA
+701 
-714 GGKVG
+714 
-719 RLHVEVFNE
+719 
-728 VENYPSGEG
+728 
-737 KDTPDMKLYL
+737 
-747 KAGLKAIQD
+747 
-756 GKAAIVGG
+756 
-764 GMAAGNSIAIAED
+764 
-777 GSAKDAA
+777 
-784 GARVEV
+784 
-790 ANINISGGV
+790 
-799 IGEDNDG
+799 
-806 MQGNIYG
+806 
-813 GGIASTGG
+813 
-821 TTWVGTS
+821 
-828 NITVAGGTI
+828 
-837 HGDIYGGGLSI
+837 
-848 GGTYGKGH
+848 
-856 ECYNDALSAVDTTNI
+856 
-871 TLDAGSLNG
+871 
-880 NVYLGG
+880 
-886 RVLEEGANAN
+886 
-896 NKGKANATVASGTLT
+896 
-911 IYKDFKF
+911 DFKF

-990 GNYEFGAISSA
+990 GNYEFGEILNATA
-1001 NDSQTLTV
+1001 TQTMAVT
-1009 KEGGALAVQ
+1009 EGGALAVQ
-1018 SAQALANNFVV
+1018 FAAAPANKFVV
-1029 EEGVLALGTTARSAD
+1029 EEGVLALGTTARTAD

-1066 ASAKINVGN
+1066 ANAKINVGN

-1094 DATAPH
+1094 DATAAH
-1100 EDAAATTVTG
+1100 EDAPATTVTG

-1161 FERATASD
+1161 FERATGSD

-1183 VGMAENEVIGSLLDQ
+1183 VDMAENEVIGSLLDQ

-1241 KRAALTNVFQD
+1241 KRAALSNVFQD

-1282 ITVGGEYTMGDMTFG
+1282 ITVGGEYTMGEMTFG

-1306 VEGEGDNNGVKN
+1306 VEGEGDNDGVKN

-1370 RGEMAFQLSKS
+1370 RGEMAFQISKS

-1422 VFSGNMD
+1422 AFSGNMD

>member
-1 MDTFKILDIQPEI
+1 
-14 GMNSTFKVVF
+14 MNSTFKVVF

-46 KTVIAAAVAALMAS
+46 KTVIAAAVTALMAG
-60 GAMAGDLTYDSI
+60 GAMAANLTYDSI
-72 DKNEGT
+72 VEEEGT
-78 FKFLNGKGETT
+78 FKFISGGGEET
-89 HILTNASVPQLIVD
+89 HILTNASVPQLIQE
-103 LNKAKDKGLSAIIK
+103 LQEAKDLKSFLSAL
-117 ALGQVNE
+117 AQVNSE
-124 ENKTGTVFGYAG
+124 KKTGILLGYAG
-136 GQNYMEKSSHDLMG
+136 GQNYMDGSTYTFISAIAIPEG
-150 EAAKVTANKTYK
+150 EETVKRILEVTK
-162 HIIEIMQKQFEPLHS
+162 KQFDAVDSASSLH
-177 NSILILDKGT
+177 IDHGT
-187 HTIIGDAEDNTSP
+187 HTIVGTSDSRTSP
-200 IVLGMVG
+200 VVLGLVG
-207 ADRVL
+207 SDRVL
-212 NPALNLAFFESEIGK
+212 ATGFLDDGNTELV
-227 EASRSTEIVRHGNSV
+227 RSGDSV
-242 VEIESGNVI
+242 VEVKSGNVI
-251 GAIGASSAVNIGSG
+251 GASIAGSAINV
-265 LTISKKMS
+265 TVA
-273 LESFEITGYVYTN
+273 T
-286 ASNTT
+286 ANTT
-291 TTLNGDSILNVKG
+291 LDGMSRLNVTD
-304 TGCVAGAFAGGSSI
+304 TGCIAGAFVGGSAVSI
-318 AVFDGVSNSTV
+318 LGGKAESLVTDGSQFVLDNKTENSP
-329 TGNSYFTL
+329 N
-337 NNSKGNEAHGSINTL
+337 GSINTL
-352 AAGIAGGGLAIGMAS
+352 ATGIAGGGLAAGILGGNAIS
-367 GDAVSKVEGSTVI
+367 EVRGETTI
-380 DLQNGL
+380 DLRNGL
-386 AAGVMGGGMA
+386 AMGVMGGGMA
-396 LSVDGGTMMDFFN
+396 LS
-409 GTLHAENNAFK
+409 
-420 PINELGKKISEKLQR
+420 ISKATP
-435 FSPKLTETVKTE
+435 SK
-447 SGTASAESHDITI
+447 ASATSDNI
-460 KVGTGMTTLGLVG
+460 KIDVGTGMTTLGLVG
-473 GGMAATYQNNH
+473 GGVAATYHKGDN
-484 PASSAVSTAKAD
+484 ASEANSSTGQIHI
-496 NVTILL
+496 TL
-502 GGNEAKPDQTFDG
+502 GGDVAQPDQTFEN
-515 AWKSGLI
+515 KSGLI
-522 SAIKNLGASGGKAKV
+522 QTIKNL
-537 DNVVEFATAIDDY
+537 ATNDSVTKDKLLQFVTDIDDY

-562 ALGYDSMRG
+562 ALGYESG
-571 DNGEHSPK
+571 AK
-579 ADASVKNV
+579 ADGEDSIKANSSVTEV
-587 GIQVNSGY
+587 QLDVNSGY
-595 NVALVAGGFAV
+595 NVALVGGGFAV
-606 GSGHSL
+606 GSGHSK
-612 TGKDVLASANVDED
+612 TGEDVLASANVEED
-626 VLVNIAGGETI
+626 VVVNIAGGETV
-637 GLMGGGVAVWTGSKE
+637 GLMGGGAAVWTGSEE
-652 AHEGVGVEANVGN
+652 AHHGVGVQANVGN
-665 VTFNVAGGSV
+665 VTFKVTGGSV
-675 DGLFGGGLAV
+675 DGLFGGGLAL

-690 EVGGVYEDARN
+690 NVAGAYVDARN

-719 RLHVEVFNE
+719 RLHVEAFNKID
-728 VENYPSGEG
+728 NYPSGED
-737 KDTPDMKLYL
+737 KDKPDMKLYL

-764 GMAAGNSIAIAED
+764 GMAAGNSIAIAE
-777 GSAKDAA
+777 GGTAKDAA
-784 GARVEV
+784 GARVKV

-799 IGEDNDG
+799 IGEEKDG

-848 GGTYGKGH
+848 GGNYGKGH
-856 ECYNDALSAVDTTNI
+856 ECYNDALFAVDTTNI

-896 NKGKANATVASGTLT
+896 NKGKANATVAAGTLT

-1018 SAQALANNFVV
+1018 STVAPTNKFVV
-1029 EEGVLALGTTARSAD
+1029 EEGVLALGTTARTSD
-1044 ARDALGKYNEKA
+1044 ARDGLGKYNEKA
-1056 GLYLSGTVDL
+1056 GLYLSGQVNL
-1066 ASAKINVGN
+1066 ANASINVGETKAKN
-1075 VAADVT
+1075 G
-1081 TNVNL
+1081 VNI

-1094 DATAPH
+1094 DASVDDGQEGNLSTDVTGKITGEKGSTIHYVHVADKGVVEVEH
-1100 EDAAATTVTG
+1100 EGFTTV
-1110 TINAVEGST
+1110 
-1119 LHYVNV
+1119 
-1125 ADQGIVTVDVD
+1125 
-1136 GKVKTTVDNLL
+1136 TVDNLL
-1147 FKVVEVGDGQNKFT
+1147 YKVVKVENEDNQYT
-1161 FERATASD
+1161 FKIATGSE
-1169 LAGTGLGGFDGDAL
+1169 LAGTGLEHFDGAAL
-1183 VGMAENEVIGSLLDQ
+1183 DGMADNEVIGSLLDQ

-1220 AAGGVQTAGIE
+1220 TAGGVQTAGIE

-1241 KRAALTNVFQD
+1241 KRAALTNVFLD

-1306 VEGEGDNNGVKN
+1306 VEGEGDNDGVKN

-1370 RGEMAFQLSKS
+1370 RSEMAFQISKS

-1422 VFSGNMD
+1422 AFSGNMD

-1512 MKYLF
+1512 VKYLF

>member
-1 MDTFKILDIQPEI
+1 
-14 GMNSTFKVVF
+14 MNSTFKVVF

-46 KTVIAAAVAALMAS
+46 KTVIAAAVAALMAG

-72 DKNEGT
+72 VENEGT
-78 FKFLNGKGETT
+78 FKFLNGKGEVTN
-89 HILTNASVPQLIVD
+89 IKTNAD
-103 LNKAKDKGLSAIIK
+103 ANKLFSDLSAAGTDVDEILK
-117 ALGQVNE
+117 ALGQVNDSK
-124 ENKTGTVFGYAG
+124 KTGIVFGYAG
-136 GQNYMEKSSHDLMG
+136 GGNVMDTTTHALAQSAIG
-150 EAAKVTANKTYK
+150 EGKPGWLKGLNQFSKNVDDELAKLN
-162 HIIEIMQKQFEPLHS
+162 FNLS
-177 NSILILDKGT
+177 T
-187 HTIIGDAEDNTSP
+187 HTIVGDVNGDSSP
-200 IVLGMVG
+200 VVLGMVG
-207 ADRVL
+207 SDRFINVSL
-212 NPALNLAFFESEIGK
+212 NAPDDL
-227 EASRSTEIVRHGNSV
+227 SRDYTITRHGNSM
-242 VEIESGNVI
+242 IELQSGNVI
-251 GAIGASSAVNIGSG
+251 GAIGGSSAINVGEGFKLLGG
-265 LTISKKMS
+265 LVQTGAKNTETIVDGNST
-273 LESFEITGYVYTN
+273 I
-286 ASNTT
+286 
-291 TTLNGDSILNVKG
+291 NVQG
-304 TGCVAGAFAGGSSI
+304 TGCVAGAFAGGSAI
-318 AVFDGVSNSTV
+318 AVFDGTANSTV

-386 AAGVMGGGMA
+386 AAGVMGGG
-396 LSVDGGTMMDFFN
+396 
-409 GTLHAENNAFK
+409 
-420 PINELGKKISEKLQR
+420 I
-435 FSPKLTETVKTE
+435 
-447 SGTASAESHDITI
+447 
-460 KVGTGMTTLGLVG
+460 
-473 GGMAATYQNNH
+473 AATYQNNH

-537 DNVVEFATAIDDY
+537 DKVVEFAAAIDDY

-571 DNGEHSPK
+571 NNGEHSPK

-637 GLMGGGVAVWTGSKE
+637 GLMGGGVAVWSGSKE
-652 AHEGVGVEANVGN
+652 AHKGLGVQANVDN

-790 ANINISGGV
+790 ANINISDGV
-799 IGEDNDG
+799 IGEEKAG

-837 HGDIYGGGLSI
+837 NGDIYGGGLSI
-848 GGTYGKGH
+848 GGNYGVGH
-856 ECYNDALSAVDTTNI
+856 ECYNDALSAVDTANV
-871 TLDAGSLNG
+871 TLGAGSLKG

-886 RVLEEGANAN
+886 RVLEDGANT
-896 NKGKANATVASGTLT
+896 KGVAKATVGAGTLT

-918 LKADAVIDGSGADS
+918 LADDAVIDGSGAES

-944 KTEASEV
+944 KAEASEV
-951 ALLDGSDRIVIKGF
+951 ALLDLPAGIVIKGF
-965 DKLESGDLVT
+965 DKLDSGDLVT
-975 GADYDMGGKTSVEVT
+975 GANYDMGDKTSVEVT
-990 GNYEFGAISSA
+990 GNYEFGKILNATA
-1001 NDSQTLTV
+1001 TQTMTV

-1029 EEGVLALGTTARSAD
+1029 EEGVLALGTTAKTAD
-1044 ARDALGKYNEKA
+1044 AREGLGRYNEKA
-1056 GLYLSGTVDL
+1056 GLYLSGTVNL
-1066 ASAKINVGN
+1066 TNASINVGETKAKN
-1075 VAADVT
+1075 G
-1081 TNVNL
+1081 VNI

-1094 DATAPH
+1094 DASVDDGQEGNLSTDVTGKITGEKGSTIHYVYVADKGVVEVEH
-1100 EDAAATTVTG
+1100 EGFTTV
-1110 TINAVEGST
+1110 
-1119 LHYVNV
+1119 
-1125 ADQGIVTVDVD
+1125 
-1136 GKVKTTVDNLL
+1136 TVDNLL
-1147 FKVVEVGDGQNKFT
+1147 YKVVKVENEDNQYT
-1161 FERATASD
+1161 FKIATGSE
-1169 LAGTGLGGFDGDAL
+1169 LAGTGLEHFDGAAL
-1183 VGMAENEVIGSLLDQ
+1183 DGMADNEVIGSLLDQ

-1241 KRAALTNVFQD
+1241 KRAALTNVFKD

-1306 VEGEGDNNGVKN
+1306 VEGEGDNDGVKN

-1370 RGEMAFQLSKS
+1370 RGEMAFQISKS

-1422 VFSGNMD
+1422 AFSGNMD